1 MVFSNYWKSIGCFDK
16 KKLLIFDKKNELA
29 DKNQRLQE
37 KSAMAVQQLQKF
49 TEGFLQII
57 EKA

>member
-1 MVFSNYWKSIGCFDK
+1 MIDFWQ
-16 KKLLIFDKKNELA
+16 KNELA
-29 DKNQRLQE
+29 DENQRLQE

-49 TEGFLQII
+49 TEGFMQII